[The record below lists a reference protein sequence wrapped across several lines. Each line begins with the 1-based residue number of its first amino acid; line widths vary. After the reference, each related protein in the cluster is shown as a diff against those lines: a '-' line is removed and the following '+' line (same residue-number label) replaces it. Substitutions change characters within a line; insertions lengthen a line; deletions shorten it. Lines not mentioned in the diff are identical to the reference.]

1 MGVTHENCE
10 RKEDEGSL
18 FVFREGGGSLASF
31 RAGGECRTRTVSL
44 LLLVVESKLR
54 MVREEGGLV
63 TLDE

>member
-18 FVFREGGGSLASF
+18 LLEGGGGSLASF
-31 RAGGECRTRTVSL
+31 RAGGECLTRTVSL
-44 LLLVVESKLR
+44 LLLEVDNKLR